1 MRIPEW
7 PDRVESVQVV
17 ADVEPAFSKMKREAE
32 AAGKECELIIA
43 ILPQKSSQFYGKSF
57 HDFDLGL

>member
-7 PDRVESVQVV
+7 PDRVEAVQVV
-17 ADVEPAFSKMKREAE
+17 ADVDPAFTKMKREAE

-43 ILPQKSSQFYGKSF
+43 ILPQKSSQFYGKF
-57 HDFDLGL
+57 P